1 MFIVREPRRFI
12 HVKRAGTTDPI
23 GRKDI
28 PWTSQKCFAGKVYP
42 MLFPPNHHKCDVTT
56 GKPFFKNGRNI
67 IHGTIITKVLTH
79 IFYAQ
84 LSNLIGIVWLP
95 SKCATSSLTC
105 FGNGRSVGDVDDD
118 DMSRRRQQNA
128 TLLFVFCALFRLKL
142 FQFL

>member
-1 MFIVREPRRFI
+1 MNSYDGLTADTPFRMLGIKYSYLRMSRCSLLTTIVREPRRFI

-42 MLFPPNHHKCDVTT
+42 MLFPPNHHKYDVTT

-79 IFYAQ
+79 IFLCPIIKLDWY
-84 LSNLIGIVWLP
+84 
-95 SKCATSSLTC
+95 SL
-105 FGNGRSVGDVDDD
+105 V
-118 DMSRRRQQNA
+118 A
-128 TLLFVFCALFRLKL
+128 
-142 FQFL
+142 